1 MPINKLAKRFNL
13 KACILYR
20 WVSKLDKVAPDHNVM
35 LTKTKKFKKMHERSK
50 DFIWN
55 YLEEAKVPIQAKAL
69 RDAVKSE
76 VKLSV
81 S

>member
-1 MPINKLAKRFNL
+1 
-13 KACILYR
+13 
-20 WVSKLDKVAPDHNVM
+20 
-35 LTKTKKFKKMHERSK
+35 MHERSK

-81 S
+81 SQWMLNNYLKEELGLSYRKVKPISDAHNKQQTKLQR